1 MNKDFSYRQI
11 SIRLLAGGLCLWMA
25 ACANSPDLLQYNQR
39 PIYVLKTPPP
49 APIQTVRGVSI
60 SLSKF
65 KETQKACSSQGLLLI
80 GSMIFIG
87 PMVSTTDVQKA
98 CAQAG
103 GDYYVFVGDP
113 YGVATGSRMVPVS
126 YTTPKV
132 ISSSSQGSAYGN
144 YTGNYQNNC
153 GYNANMYANANAQGF
168 GSSQTVV
175 GGTTTYQRETF
186 NYQTFSQCIHV
197 LASPAR
203 QIELYKLGVLS
214 KTN

>member
-1 MNKDFSYRQI
+1 MNKVFIHRQVSMRI
-11 SIRLLAGGLCLWMA
+11 LAVGLCLWMTS
-25 ACANSPDLLQYNQR
+25 CANNLGLLQYNQR

-60 SLSKF
+60 SLPKL
-65 KETQKACSSQGLLLI
+65 KETQKACSSQGLKLI

-87 PMVSTTDVQKA
+87 SIVSASEVQKA

-103 GDYYVFVGDP
+103 GDYYVFVSDP
-113 YGVATGSRMVPVS
+113 YGVASGSRMVPIS
-126 YTTPKV
+126 YTTPRV

-175 GGTTTYQRETF
+175 GGSTTYQRENF

-197 LASPAR
+197 LATPAR

-214 KTN
+214 KAN